1 MADPLRTYIYHAA
14 MLVFSSLGT
23 LSNLATVCAILLNKA
38 LRKEQHIFTFN
49 MALADCIS
57 AVSMFI
63 FNLYEIP
70 EDLFEIG
77 EDSWI
82 ESLGTTGLLISILS
96 TLAIAFER
104 LIILRIDAL
113 GSRRIVTARRSIAVC
128 VVVWIVVPVIYFL
141 ILGFNLFNSPISEA
155 LGNVVFSCIILS
167 SLLITAI
174 CYILIYK
181 NITTISENVGL
192 NDAALQRRAK
202 NSKKVLVTFALVVAS
217 TSVCWIIM
225 CCIVFVDYILYVY
238 YHQDHRE
245 TLWFLVLFEIANVLI
260 IINAIL
266 NPVII
271 WLRLTDFRAQLRACF
286 ERLGCRK
293 THESQNSSHVTLNLA
308 TTTTNRSVSTTNI
321 VMHDI
326 RVN

>member
-1 MADPLRTYIYHAA
+1 M
-14 MLVFSSLGT
+14 
-23 LSNLATVCAILLNKA
+23 
-38 LRKEQHIFTFN
+38 Q
-49 MALADCIS
+49 
-57 AVSMFI
+57 
-63 FNLYEIP
+63 
-70 EDLFEIG
+70 DLFELR

-82 ESLGTTGLLISILS
+82 ESFGATGLVISILS

-128 VVVWIVVPVIYFL
+128 VVAWIAVPAMYFL
-141 ILGFNLFNSPISEA
+141 LGFNSPISEA
-155 LGNVVFSCIILS
+155 LQHIVSPCIILS
-167 SLLITAI
+167 SLFITAI

-181 NITTISENVGL
+181 NITMISENVGL

-217 TSVCWIIM
+217 TSACWIIM
-225 CCIVFVDYILYVY
+225 CCIVFVEYISYVY
-238 YHQDHRE
+238 QHQDHRE